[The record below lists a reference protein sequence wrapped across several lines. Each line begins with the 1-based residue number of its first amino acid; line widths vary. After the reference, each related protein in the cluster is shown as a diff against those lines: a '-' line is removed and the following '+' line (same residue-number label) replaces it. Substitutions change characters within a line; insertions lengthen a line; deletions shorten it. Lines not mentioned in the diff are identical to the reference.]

1 MISKKMQDAI
11 NDQINAELYSGYLYL
26 AMAAYFEEQNLMGMA
41 NWMHVQAFEEQTH
54 AMKFYHYVVERGGRV
69 KLQAIAEPPFEWKSP
84 MDVFKGALDHER
96 YVTRRINDLVDLA
109 IEERDHASQIFLQW
123 YVTEQVEEEAH
134 AEEIIHKL
142 EFVSDSKHG
151 LYMLDKELGAR
162 GQTPLSTES
171 ED

>member
-1 MISKKMQDAI
+1 M
-11 NDQINAELYSGYLYL
+11 
-26 AMAAYFEEQNLMGMA
+26 
-41 NWMHVQAFEEQTH
+41 
-54 AMKFYHYVVERGGRV
+54 
-69 KLQAIAEPPFEWKSP
+69 
-84 MDVFKGALDHER
+84 
-96 YVTRRINDLVDLA
+96 
-109 IEERDHASQIFLQW
+109 FLQW

-162 GQTPLSTES
+162 GQTPFSTES